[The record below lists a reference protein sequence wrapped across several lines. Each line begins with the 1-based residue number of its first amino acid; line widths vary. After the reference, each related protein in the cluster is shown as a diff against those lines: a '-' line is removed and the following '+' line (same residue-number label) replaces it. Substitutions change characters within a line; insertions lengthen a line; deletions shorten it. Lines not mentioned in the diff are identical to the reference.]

1 MRLWLHLYECV
12 FMTSL
17 VTSPGHRAGQI
28 LTLVYPRQYLTYSVN
43 QKLKMSEM
51 LMAIIWV
58 NSISGMNSG
67 KKILRAQNGGH
78 LKILKYQKQLQLDL
92 RYETIVPNCAKNYF
106 SWWRHRW
113 CHRMSSKFHSIVLFW
128 SFAPGASCK
137 GDVSSIA
144 ANMVIVFLGYTC
156 QKTISIDNT
165 FQDCRSKVNVTCLLG
180 DIDS

>member
-28 LTLVYPRQYLTYSVN
+28 LTLVYPRQYLSYSVN

-78 LKILKYQKQLQLDL
+78 LKILKYQTASIGPQIWNDCPELCQKLFFMMTASMMSQSVLKVSFYSSVLEFCSGSKLQGRCL
-92 RYETIVPNCAKNYF
+92 VN
-106 SWWRHRW
+106 
-113 CHRMSSKFHSIVLFW
+113 
-128 SFAPGASCK
+128 SCK
-137 GDVSSIA
+137 YG
-144 ANMVIVFLGYTC
+144 N
-156 QKTISIDNT
+156 
-165 FQDCRSKVNVTCLLG
+165 CLSRLYMPK
-180 DIDS
+180 DDLNW